1 MVSLNKQM
9 SASTS
14 KKRKLSVDPAPALT
28 EDEEEAPAKR
38 QKLDVEEEVVEV
50 RRGGGATR
58 RQQDV
63 KLKLEEKEKKEK
75 EKGPGWYYE
84 LVPVKK
90 PRFVISLLCNIISIS
105 SLLQCRAGGCSQV
118 RTFHWRSVL
127 PDVRGGRRS
136 GPEVSGLFWSLP
148 PPVSAGSKQQQG

>member
-1 MVSLNKQM
+1 MKTVTDCACSNIAGSLSGGENVSRLTADLRMEQVISLNQQM
-9 SASTS
+9 SASS
-14 KKRKLSVDPAPALT
+14 SNKKRKLSVDPDSAPAVT
-28 EDEEEAPAKR
+28 EDEAEAPAKR
-38 QKLDVEEEVVEV
+38 LKLDVEEEEEGGETP

-90 PRFVISLLCNIISIS
+90 PRFVVSHLCSIISIS
-105 SLLQCRAGGCSQV
+105 VFSPVVS
-118 RTFHWRSVL
+118 S
-127 PDVRGGRRS
+127 RR
-136 GPEVSGLFWSLP
+136 LFTS
-148 PPVSAGSKQQQG
+148 